1 MKMKFDYLL
10 IGNGMDGTIYKGDYP
25 SKNLKFLRVQS
36 FKSENT
42 NLCNDTYTFEIFK
55 IRHLGKT
62 YALGMARP
70 IKHQEML
77 TLLEASPMKP
87 LPEK

>member
-25 SKNLKFLRVQS
+25 SKNLKVLRVQL
-36 FKSENT
+36 FKSENKSF
-42 NLCNDTYTFEIFK
+42 CNDTYAFEILK
-55 IRHLGKT
+55 VRHHGKT
-62 YALGMARP
+62 YALGIARP
-70 IKHQEML
+70 IRHHEMI
-77 TLLEASPMKP
+77 TLLEASPIKP